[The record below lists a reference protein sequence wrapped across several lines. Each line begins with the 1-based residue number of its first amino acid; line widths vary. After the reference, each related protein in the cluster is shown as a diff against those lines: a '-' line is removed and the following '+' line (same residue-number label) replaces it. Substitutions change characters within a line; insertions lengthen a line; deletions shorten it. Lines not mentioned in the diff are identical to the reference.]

1 MDSPGGPGDEGL
13 SAVEAVP
20 PEIQALLAEA
30 AAWRL
35 LGLLLERPRE
45 GWRREVESLARECCD
60 PDLAAAVDAARGEAS
75 EGLYLAILGPGGPV
89 SAREVSYRG
98 MEDPGRILADLE
110 AFYEAFAFS
119 PRTEEA
125 PDHLAVEAG
134 FVGYLRLKEAFG
146 RAQGA
151 DEKAATAAAAA
162 SRFLADHVSSCA
174 QPFAE
179 RIATTGV
186 RYLTLAAQGLIQRVG
201 PPRATSSAGVGLPVL
216 CDDPRSFD
224 CEEG

>member
-1 MDSPGGPGDEGL
+1 
-13 SAVEAVP
+13 VEVVP
-20 PEIQALLAEA
+20 PEIRDLLVEA

-45 GWRREVESLARECCD
+45 GWRREVQDLARECRD
-60 PDLAAAVDAARGEAS
+60 PDLAAAVDAARCEAS
-75 EGLYLAILGPGGPV
+75 EGLYLAIFGPGGVV

-110 AFYEAFAFS
+110 AFYEAFAFT

-134 FVGYLRLKEAFG
+134 FVGYLRLKEAFA
-146 RAQGA
+146 RTQGE

-162 SRFLADHVSSCA
+162 SRFLADHVSSSV

-179 RIATTGV
+179 RIATTEV
-186 RYLTLAAQGLIQRVG
+186 RYLTLAAQALARRVG
-201 PPRATSSAGVGLPVL
+201 PPRAMLSAGVSPPVL
-216 CDDPRSFD
+216 CDDPCSFD
-224 CEEG
+224 CGEG